1 MIADDNEK
9 LLIDARTGRQL
20 SDPETGRLLYDPEA
34 RLLGSERVVGKR
46 TVGGED
52 IAILPEEHAAITEA
66 AIGQSYTPVKAR
78 ALGQGVAGKYVVAPG
93 TVGAERSIL
102 VLETL
107 SKEAASKVEAH
118 EMGHMIDDLAG
129 KIVSYDRVAPVRMID
144 QDGIKAEL
152 RWLYNDLNNP
162 ALQRA
167 RAAGQPVEQSSSKV
181 YRGVGPEQMGYKKRI
196 EADREL
202 MAEAIRAY
210 MANPNYMKTVAPK
223 TAARIRAYVNE
234 HKDLKHIIQ
243 FNSVVGTAGGMAGA
257 GTILDSDGSDTERGQ
272 AQ

>member
-1 MIADDNEK
+1 
-9 LLIDARTGRQL
+9 
-20 SDPETGRLLYDPEA
+20 
-34 RLLGSERVVGKR
+34 
-46 TVGGED
+46 
-52 IAILPEEHAAITEA
+52 
-66 AIGQSYTPVKAR
+66 
-78 ALGQGVAGKYVVAPG
+78 
-93 TVGAERSIL
+93 
-102 VLETL
+102 
-107 SKEAASKVEAH
+107 
-118 EMGHMIDDLAG
+118 MGHMIDDLAG
-129 KIVSYDRVAPVRMID
+129 TIVGHDRVAPVRMID

-162 ALQRA
+162 VLQRA
-167 RAAGQPVEQSSSKV
+167 RAAGQAVEQSSSKV
-181 YRGVGPEQMGYKKRI
+181 YRGFGPEQMGYKKGM

-243 FNSVVGTAGGMAGA
+243 FNSALGTTGGAAGA
-257 GTILDSDGSDTERGQ
+257 GAALGSDSSDSERGQ

>member
-9 LLIDARTGRQL
+9 LLIDTRTGRQL
-20 SDPETGRLLYDPEA
+20 SDPETGRLLYDREGRA
-34 RLLGSERVVGKR
+34 LGAESVVGQR
-46 TVGGED
+46 TVGGDD
-52 IAILPEEHAAITEA
+52 IAILPEEHAAITAA
-66 AIGQSYTPVKAR
+66 AIGKGHTAVEAG
-78 ALGQGVAGKYVVAPG
+78 ALPKGVVGKYVVAPG
-93 TVGAERSIL
+93 PNGPERSIL
-102 VLETL
+102 VLKTL
-107 SKEAASKVEAH
+107 SKEEAIKVRAH

-129 KIVSYDRVAPVRMID
+129 KIVGHDRVAPLRMID

-152 RWLYNDLNNP
+152 RWLYNDVNNP
-162 ALQRA
+162 ILQRD
-167 RAAGQPVEQSSSKV
+167 RAAGRAVEQSSSKV
-181 YRGVGPEQMGYKKRI
+181 YRGFGPEQIGYKKGI

-243 FNSVVGTAGGMAGA
+243 FNSVVGTAGGAAGA
-257 GTILDSDGSDTERGQ
+257 GAALGSDGSDTERGQ

>member
-1 MIADDNEK
+1 V
-9 LLIDARTGRQL
+9 GR
-20 SDPETGRLLYDPEA
+20 D
-34 RLLGSERVVGKR
+34 
-46 TVGGED
+46 D
-52 IAILPEEHAAITEA
+52 IAILPEEHAAITAA
-66 AIGQSYTPVKAR
+66 AIGKGHTAVEAG
-78 ALGQGVAGKYVVAPG
+78 ALPKGVVGKYVVARGPDG
-93 TVGAERSIL
+93 PERSIL
-102 VLETL
+102 VLKTL
-107 SKEAASKVEAH
+107 SEEEAIKVRAH

-129 KIVSYDRVAPVRMID
+129 KIVGQDRVAPVRMID

-162 ALQRA
+162 TLQQA
-167 RAAGQPVEQSSSKV
+167 RAAGQAVEQSSSKV
-181 YRGVGPEQMGYKKRI
+181 YRGFGPEQMGYKKGI

-243 FNSVVGTAGGMAGA
+243 FNSVVGTAGGAAGA
-257 GTILDSDGSDTERGQ
+257 GAALGSESSDSERGQ